1 MSAATIDLHA
11 HAGANVAGTPREQ
24 ATEPLL
30 RLEGLNKRFGGL
42 VVTKDI
48 SLSVQHGQIF
58 GIIGPN
64 GAGKSTLFNEISGYI
79 PPDSGRIMFEGA
91 DITAKPPHA
100 LCMLGIG
107 RTFQIVKPFPSRTVL
122 DNVVVG
128 AFARTGNRV
137 EAIENAEKI
146 VHELGLGRRIGQI
159 AKNLSIVDRKRLEL
173 AKALATRPKLLLLD
187 EILAGLTPSEVEEAI
202 TLVKTIRD
210 RGVTIVMIEHV
221 MREVMALCEHVLVI
235 NYGEK
240 IAEGTPAEVISH
252 PKVISAYL
260 GDDHAA

>member
-1 MSAATIDLHA
+1 MTSSEKKPILK
-11 HAGANVAGTPREQ
+11 
-24 ATEPLL
+24 
-30 RLEGLNKRFGGL
+30 LENLNKKFGGL

-48 SLSVQHGQIF
+48 SLSVNEGQIF

-79 PPDSGRIMFEGA
+79 PPDSGRILFDGI
-91 DITAKPPHA
+91 DITGLPPHE
-100 LCMLGIG
+100 LCHLGIG

-128 AFARTGNRV
+128 AFARTSNRH
-137 EAIENAEKI
+137 EALENAEKI
-146 VHELGLGRRIGQI
+146 VYDLGLGKRIGQL

-173 AKALATRPKLLLLD
+173 AKALATKPKVLLLD

-202 TLVKTIRD
+202 KLVRSIRD
-210 RGVTIVMIEHV
+210 QGVTIVMIEHV
-221 MREVMALCEHVLVI
+221 MRAVMALCERVLVI
-235 NYGEK
+235 SYGEK
-240 IAEGTPAEVISH
+240 IADGTPSEVISH
-252 PKVISAYL
+252 PQVISAYL

>member
-1 MSAATIDLHA
+1 MT
-11 HAGANVAGTPREQ
+11 NVSTM
-24 ATEPLL
+24 PLL
-30 RLEGLNKRFGGL
+30 KLDKLNKRFGGL

-48 SLSVQHGQIF
+48 SLSVQPGQIY

-79 PPDSGRIMFEGA
+79 PPNSGTITFDGV
-91 DITAKPPHA
+91 DITGKAPHE
-100 LCMLGIG
+100 LCHMGIG

-128 AFARTGNRV
+128 AFARTSNRHL
-137 EAIENAEKI
+137 AIENAERI

-173 AKALATRPKLLLLD
+173 TKALATQPKLLLLD

-202 TLVKTIRD
+202 TLVRRIRD

-221 MREVMALCEHVLVI
+221 MRAVMALCERVLVI
-235 NYGEK
+235 SYGEK
-240 IAEGTPAEVISH
+240 IAEGTPAEVIQDPH
-252 PKVISAYL
+252 VISAYL
-260 GDDHAA
+260 GEEHAA